1 MSERGQN
8 FIDQWIENNIFAE
21 GYAPE
26 GDDTEARQLAE
37 RCLEAAKEEGVSK
50 NEIEEAVGEIV
61 AYLSAAVERVNDEEV
76 ERQAAKDD

>member
-1 MSERGQN
+1 MSERGQK

-37 RCLEAAKEEGVSK
+37 QCLGGAGEEGVTK
-50 NEIEEAVGEIV
+50 AEIEEAIGDIV
-61 AYLSAAVERVNDEEV
+61 AYLNAAIERVNDDEV